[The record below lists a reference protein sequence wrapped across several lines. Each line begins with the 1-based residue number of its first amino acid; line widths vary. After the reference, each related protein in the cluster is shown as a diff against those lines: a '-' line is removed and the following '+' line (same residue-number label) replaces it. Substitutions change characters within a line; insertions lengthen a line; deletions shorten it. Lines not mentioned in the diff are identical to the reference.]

1 MASGTRVVGTHV
13 RLDGTYPVS
22 QVSLFAFRQRF
33 TLRSSG
39 QIYGQDSFAGKG
51 FLEALKERLS
61 VKIISE
67 TEDSIEFDLVGVEAP
82 LANALRRILLAEVCP
97 TASRPCFHFRAQPLR
112 VQVPTVAVESVYI
125 LDNSSIIQDEVLA
138 HRLGL
143 VPLNVDPRTVHYL
156 NGASK
161 SGHTWHYQVSH

>member
-1 MASGTRVVGTHV
+1 MVGTHV

-97 TASRPCFHFRAQPLR
+97 TASRHVSTFVPNPCVYRSPLLLLNRFIFSTTVVSFRM
-112 VQVPTVAVESVYI
+112 
-125 LDNSSIIQDEVLA
+125 
-138 HRLGL
+138 
-143 VPLNVDPRTVHYL
+143 
-156 NGASK
+156 K
-161 SGHTWHYQVSH
+161 SLPIG